1 MAIKPQDVLVGL
13 HLCRT
18 RNKKESFARK
28 AERLG
33 MSASEVHSAEK
44 RLVAARLLEDD
55 RKVIRKQAMLEFLI
69 HGVAYVFAESPKEW
83 TRGIPTAW
91 AAPALAEKISLGNQ
105 PPPIWADPEGGVQ
118 GVAIK
123 PLYQSVVKFVKND
136 PELYDLLTLVDAL
149 RIGRMR
155 EKKFAEEE
163 IRDRLNSYAG
173 S

>member
-91 AAPALAEKISLGNQ
+91 AAPLS
-105 PPPIWADPEGGVQ
+105 
-118 GVAIK
+118 
-123 PLYQSVVKFVKND
+123 
-136 PELYDLLTLVDAL
+136 
-149 RIGRMR
+149 
-155 EKKFAEEE
+155 
-163 IRDRLNSYAG
+163 
-173 S
+173 